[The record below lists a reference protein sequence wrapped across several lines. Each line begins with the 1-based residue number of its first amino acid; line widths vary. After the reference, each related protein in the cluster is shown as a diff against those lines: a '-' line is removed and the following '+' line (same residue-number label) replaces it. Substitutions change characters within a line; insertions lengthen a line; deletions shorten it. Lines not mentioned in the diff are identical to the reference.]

1 MTKNRLITTRFS
13 PPQKT
18 LLITCAVVYTAAY
31 ICRLNASAALGGI
44 MGDLSLT
51 MAQAGALQTVFA
63 AVYAASQMINGAIVD
78 RVNPAKYMLLGIG
91 GSALCNL
98 VMGFCSAY
106 PALIAVWA
114 LNAAFQSMMWT
125 PIMRLIAMHFKEIR
139 VRERA
144 NQTLSLTLIV
154 GHFLAWA
161 ISGFLSAQVGW
172 RYSFIVPASIAL
184 LVFCASM
191 HVLRSTGLDHTPQ
204 AGGSGTVTQTGSSTA
219 GILASTGFYLVLIT
233 CVLYGFIRDGI
244 VTWTPTILS
253 RTGSGEA
260 VTSTAFSLI
269 LPVINISGV
278 LTGFSL
284 RRRGAK
290 PHGVAAA
297 LMALAVVFAPALMLS
312 PGMLGTALLLG
323 LICAGMYGA
332 NTMLTALIPL
342 EYNCVGKTG
351 MTAGLIDSFI
361 YAGSAFAG
369 VVGGGI
375 YETLGSNMLYSI
387 WAAAGLVSLLL
398 LRAAGRMSARYW
410 KTHHGSAE

>member
-1 MTKNRLITTRFS
+1 MKKSFS
-13 PPQKT
+13 PLQRT
-18 LLITCAVVYTAAY
+18 LLITCTVIYTAAY

-44 MGDLSLT
+44 MGNLSLS

-63 AVYAASQMINGAIVD
+63 AVYAAGQLINGTIVD
-78 RVNPAKYMLLGIG
+78 RVNPAKYMLTGIL

-98 VMGFCSAY
+98 AMGLCSAY

-125 PIMRLIAMHFKEIR
+125 PIMRLVALHFKDVR

-144 NQTLSLTLIV
+144 NMTLALTLIV

-161 ISGFLSAQVGW
+161 ISGFLCARVGW
-172 RYSFIVPASIAL
+172 RYAFIAPGVVAL
-184 LVFCASM
+184 LVFSVSA
-191 HVLRSTGLDHTPQ
+191 HVLTRSGLCRYERSAQ
-204 AGGSGTVTQTGSSTA
+204 GGAAALAGVRTVSV
-219 GILASTGFYLVLIT
+219 LASTGFFLVLAT
-233 CVLYGFIRDGI
+233 CLLYGFIRDGV
-244 VTWTPTILS
+244 VTWTPTILNQI
-253 RTGSGEA
+253 GGGEA

-278 LTGFSL
+278 VTGFTL
-284 RRRGAK
+284 CRRGVR

-297 LMALAVVFAPALMLS
+297 LMALSVVCAPALMLTS
-312 PGMLGTALLLG
+312 GMLRTAVLLG

-351 MTAGLIDSFI
+351 MTAGLIDSVI
-361 YAGSAFAG
+361 YAGSAFSG

-375 YETLGSNMLYSI
+375 YETLGRNTLYGT
-387 WAAAGLVSLLL
+387 WAAAGMASVVLLA
-398 LRAAGRMSARYW
+398 AAGRMSARYW
-410 KTHHGSAE
+410 RAHRGQEE

>member
-1 MTKNRLITTRFS
+1 MKNAKFS
-13 PPQKT
+13 TLQKK
-18 LLITCAVVYTAAY
+18 LLLACTVVYTAAY

-44 MGDLSLT
+44 MADLSLT

-63 AVYAASQMINGAIVD
+63 AVYAAGQLINGTIVD
-78 RVNPAKYMLLGIG
+78 RVNPAKYMLLGIL

-98 VMGFCSAY
+98 SMGFCGAY

-125 PIMRLIAMHFKEIR
+125 PIMRLVALHFEDVR

-144 NQTLSLTLIV
+144 NMTLALTLIV
-154 GHFLAWA
+154 GHLLAWA

-172 RYSFIVPASIAL
+172 RYSFAVPAFIAMI
-184 LVFCASM
+184 VFAGSAYVLQKNGLCRYEHGAQGGAKMPEGVRVAS
-191 HVLRSTGLDHTPQ
+191 V
-204 AGGSGTVTQTGSSTA
+204 
-219 GILASTGFYLVLIT
+219 LASTGFFYVLIT
-233 CVLYGFIRDGI
+233 CVLYGFIRDGV
-244 VTWTPTILS
+244 VTWTPTILNQI
-253 RTGSGEA
+253 GGGEA

-278 LTGFSL
+278 VTGFTL
-284 RRRGAK
+284 RRRGGN
-290 PHGVAAA
+290 PHSVAAA
-297 LMALAVVFAPALMLS
+297 LMALAVICSPVLMITS
-312 PGMLGTALLLG
+312 GMLRTAILLG

-342 EYNCVGKTG
+342 EYNCIGKTG

-369 VVGGGI
+369 VFGGSI
-375 YETLGSNMLYSI
+375 YEKLGRNTLYGT
-387 WAAAGLVSLLL
+387 WAAAGVASVALLF
-398 LRAAGRMSARYW
+398 AAGRMSARYW
-410 KTHHGSAE
+410 KAHFGQGNAQR